1 MTPVAYALAIQSL
14 VFSFALLFYR
24 QKRIPA
30 WKNFT
35 FGRKIIFSRRSSF
48 NFLYKY
54 CLCFQ
59 EKCQLFKE
67 THLSFCTKKEY
78 HIYRKKEIASLSN
91 MLKITLGKIIFHSL
105 FKRKHHIF
113 EKKTLSFPITLK
125 ISDFNL
131 NFLRGT
137 SFLKMFKTE
146 LWFLIQCIETK
157 TGTAT
162 FSRKGDFLHLVS
174 FVLIKGYIKTQ
185 Y

>member
-54 CLCFQ
+54 CHCFQ

-105 FKRKHHIF
+105 FKKKHHIF
-113 EKKTLSFPITLK
+113 EKK
-125 ISDFNL
+125 
-131 NFLRGT
+131 NFIFSNNTENIRLQ
-137 SFLKMFKTE
+137 FKLFE
-146 LWFLIQCIETK
+146 RNI
-157 TGTAT
+157 
-162 FSRKGDFLHLVS
+162 FSENVQNGIMVFDTVH
-174 FVLIKGYIKTQ
+174 
-185 Y
+185 